1 MRSLESEPPDFWWES
16 KIINDH
22 TTLYWAQ
29 LLQNSSKW
37 NKTKTSGYRR
47 SQASNSKKNWLH
59 LNQYCL
65 SYLQFFSSMCRACW
79 KNDISQKFDLWSFSL
94 QSDSISIIHVP
105 AALEWPTPSWKNMQI
120 KNERVEF
127 EESWFQTSKTHKMS
141 QFWRS
146 ETRPPAGPV
155 LLV

>member
-47 SQASNSKKNWLH
+47 PQASNLKKMTTFESI
-59 LNQYCL
+59 L
-65 SYLQFFSSMCRACW
+65 SELSSILLQHVSSML
-79 KNDISQKFDLWSFSL
+79 KNDISQKFGRWSFSL
-94 QSDSISIIHVP
+94 QSDSISIIYVP

-120 KNERVEF
+120 KNELVEF
-127 EESWFQTSKTHKMS
+127 EKSWFQAPRNTKTSTL
-141 QFWRS
+141 F
-146 ETRPPAGPV
+146 
-155 LLV
+155 

>member
-29 LLQNSSKW
+29 LLPNSSKW
-37 NKTKTSGYRR
+37 NKTKTSKYRR
-47 SQASNSKKNWLH
+47 PQASNQKKWLH

-65 SYLQFFSSMCRACW
+65 SYLQFFSNMCRACW
-79 KNDISQKFDLWSFSL
+79 KNDISQKFDPWSFSL
-94 QSDSISIIHVP
+94 QSDSISIIYVP
-105 AALEWPTPSWKNMQI
+105 AALEWPTPSWKTMQI
-120 KNERVEF
+120 KNECVDLEL
-127 EESWFQTSKTHKMS
+127 SSFQSLKNTKMS
-141 QFWRS
+141 QFLRS
-146 ETRPPAGPV
+146 ETSPPAGPI